1 MKVNPVSIQ
10 SYQQIAQRDRTAN
23 NAQAIK
29 SEEQSL
35 TIKPEKSTVSS
46 ALAVKLPNST
56 YADYLSAEE
65 NQALEILFGKF
76 RASGNFAPGSNNNAT
91 DETAVGKI
99 IDVKV

>member
-76 RASGNFAPGSNNNAT
+76 RASGNFAPGSNSNAT

>member
-46 ALAVKLPNST
+46 ALAVKLPHST

-76 RASGNFAPGSNNNAT
+76 RASGNFAPGSNSNAT